1 MTHAEYIAEQGPKL
15 LDALT
20 AHRQKILDQ
29 LMQPDA
35 VGNLEDEWADKLIN
49 RLGLVQGC
57 IQAAREAVGD
67 VNLERTGQWR
77 RQFSG

>member
-15 LDALT
+15 LEALT

-35 VGNLEDEWADKLIN
+35 VGNLEDEWAGKLIN

-57 IQAAREAVGD
+57 IQATREAIDDSG
-67 VNLERTGQWR
+67 LERTGRGKGQP
-77 RQFSG
+77 